1 MRARYVPRLEL
12 GTLLDPDGAPW
23 RGARPVGL
31 KMLGTP
37 LALQPTAAIQVS
49 LVGKKIGAVGH
60 VDVSA
65 VHDGSLLAFRLEWSD
80 PTESVEVTE
89 NTMFVDGAAVL
100 LPVVPESVALTM
112 GAPGLPVNG
121 WYWRGDEEQGRE
133 VVAEGIG
140 TTRTVVSRD
149 IFGKRQELVHSRGIW
164 KSGRWH
170 VVIARALRVDTT
182 ESVAQLEAGGQTGF
196 AVAIWDGGSGERAG
210 IKSFSGGETGDWQ
223 ELQLD
228 NSPQA
233 RR

>member
-12 GTLLDPDGAPW
+12 GTLLDPDGAAW

-31 KMLGTP
+31 ELQGTP

-49 LVGKKIGAVGH
+49 LVGKKYGAVGH

-65 VHDGSLLAFRLEWSD
+65 VHDGRLLAFRLEWAD
-80 PTESVEVTE
+80 PTENVEVTE
-89 NTMFVDGAAVL
+89 NTMFVDSVAVL
-100 LPVVPESVALTM
+100 LPVVPESMALTM

-121 WYWRGDEEQGRE
+121 WHWRAGEEQGRE

-140 TTRTVVSRD
+140 TTRSVES
-149 IFGKRQELVHSRGIW
+149 KLVQSRGTW
-164 KSGRWH
+164 KGGRWR

-182 ESVAQLEAGGQTGF
+182 ESVAQLEAGTQTGF

-210 IKSFSGGETGDWQ
+210 IKAFSGGEGGLWE
-223 ELQLD
+223 ELQLE
-228 NSPQA
+228 SPPQA